1 MIVKIKRVGEKKKK
15 VKKINMIVV
24 KRLQIYK
31 LLLMSFKIA
40 KRSIFFRIL
49 PSLSVMMEFILAWM
63 IAG

>member
-31 LLLMSFKIA
+31 LLLMSLKIA
-40 KRSIFFRIL
+40 KRSIFFRII